1 MAEFP
6 VASVVIPTRDR
17 PDQLAKCLSA
27 LQLQTAPSF
36 EVIVVDDVSR
46 DGAEVARVVSR
57 FPRARL
63 LRGDGRGP
71 AAARN
76 LGASAAS
83 ADVLCFTDDDC
94 EPSPHWIETLLREI
108 ERGADAVAGR
118 TLSPRRD
125 DPFAEASQTITNHV
139 MDASADGNGN
149 VTFAPTC
156 NIACRTDV
164 FRRAAFDE
172 AYPLAAGE
180 DREWCARLSDR
191 GVALLFAPE
200 ARVLHDQRLTL
211 RRYWKQ
217 HERYG
222 RGASRWHRSRPRRER
237 WQPLRLYAALLA
249 RGFSKGPAVGAL
261 VVVAQLATLVGIT
274 REVVEAGWSRQRARS
289 GSPAM

>member
-1 MAEFP
+1 MADAP
-6 VASVVIPTRDR
+6 AASVVIPTRDR
-17 PDQLAKCLSA
+17 LDQLAECLSA
-27 LQLQTAPSF
+27 LELQTASSF
-36 EVIVVDDVSR
+36 EVIVVDDASR
-46 DGAEVARVVSR
+46 DDAGVATVVSR

-63 LRGDGRGP
+63 LRGEGRGP

-94 EPSPHWIETLLREI
+94 EPSPAWIETLVREI

-118 TLSPRRD
+118 TLSARRD

-139 MDASADGNGN
+139 MDASADGTGN

-156 NIACRTDV
+156 NIACRTEV

-180 DREWCARLSDR
+180 DREWCERLRDR
-191 GVALLFAPE
+191 GVALVFAPE

-211 RRYWKQ
+211 RRYWNQ

-222 RGASRWHRSRPRRER
+222 RGASRWHRSRPRGER
-237 WQPLRLYAALLA
+237 LQPLRFYAALLEK
-249 RGFSKGPAVGAL
+249 GFSKGPAIGAL
-261 VVVAQLATLVGIT
+261 VVLAQLATLAGIT
-274 REVVEAGWSRQRARS
+274 HETLEAGWSRQRARS
-289 GSPAM
+289 GSPVM